1 MRKEGGIPMT
11 ESEKTIDWQ
20 SAKNFL
26 SGEGRLG
33 TIIHSA
39 PEMRSTQDEAKKA
52 ARAGAPCGAVFVTDF
67 QTSGRGRRGRV
78 WNSAPGTDL
87 AFSVVLRPNI
97 EPKHVHTL
105 NLAAAMAVK
114 TALDGVFGDK
124 KDLVKIKWPN
134 DVMANGKKIC
144 GILCECALSDGRP
157 EYAVLGIGVNVNGT
171 RENMP
176 PFGSPDRPEATSI
189 FIETGHRPRL
199 PGLLGAVLTD
209 LGRFSKLTET
219 EDGRLSLAETYKI
232 NCATLGRKVKIITDD
247 EVFVGVSS
255 GISADGALLVTDGHK
270 ISAFH
275 AADVVH
281 VRAENYL

>member
-1 MRKEGGIPMT
+1 MT
-11 ESEKTIDWQ
+11 GSKKPIDWQ

-26 SGEGRLG
+26 SGGGRLG

-52 ARAGAPCGAVFVTDF
+52 ARAGAACGTVFVADF
-67 QTSGRGRRGRV
+67 QTSGRGRRDRT
-78 WNSAPGTDL
+78 WHSAPGIDL

-97 EPKHVHTL
+97 ESSHVHTL

-114 TALDGVFGDK
+114 TALGGVFADK
-124 KDLVKIKWPN
+124 KDIVKIKWPN

-144 GILCECALSDGRP
+144 GILCECALSGGQTD
-157 EYAVLGIGVNVNGT
+157 YAVLGIGVNANGT

-176 PFGSPDRPEATSI
+176 PLDSEDRPEATSI
-189 FIETGHRPRL
+189 FIEMGRGPHLPRL
-199 PGLLGAVLTD
+199 LGEILTNLD
-209 LGRFSKLTET
+209 HFSKLTET
-219 EDGRLSLAETYKI
+219 DDGRIELVEIYKA

-247 EVFVGVSS
+247 EVFVGVPVDIA
-255 GISADGALLVTDGHK
+255 GDGALLLMDGGK
-270 ISAFH
+270 ITAFH

>member
-1 MRKEGGIPMT
+1 MNVH
-11 ESEKTIDWQ
+11 IDWQ

-26 SGEGRLG
+26 SGEERLG
-33 TIIHSA
+33 AIIHSA
-39 PEMRSTQDEAKKA
+39 PEMRSTQDEAKDA
-52 ARAGAPCGAVFVTDF
+52 ARAGAPCGTVFVTDF

-97 EPKHVHTL
+97 EPERVHTL

-114 TALDGVFGDK
+114 TALDGVFADK

-144 GILCECALSDGRP
+144 GILCECALSDGRT
-157 EYAVLGIGVNVNGT
+157 EYAVLGIGVNVNGA
-171 RENMP
+171 REDMP
-176 PFGSPDRPEATSI
+176 SFDSPDRPEATSI

-199 PGLLGAVLTD
+199 PRLLGEILTN
-209 LGRFSKLTET
+209 LSRFSKLTET
-219 EDGRLSLAETYKI
+219 EDGRLSLVEIYKAD
-232 NCATLGRKVKIITDD
+232 CATLGRKVKIITDD
-247 EVFVGVSS
+247 EAFTGVCA
-255 GISADGALLVTDGHK
+255 GISTDGALLLTDGHEV
-270 ISAFH
+270 SAFH

-281 VRAENYL
+281 VR

>member
-11 ESEKTIDWQ
+11 ENEKTIDWQ

-26 SGEGRLG
+26 SGEERLG

-78 WNSAPGTDL
+78 WNSASAGTDL

-114 TALDGVFGDK
+114 TALDGIFADK

-144 GILCECALSDGRP
+144 GILCECALSGGRTD
-157 EYAVLGIGVNVNGT
+157 YAVLGIGVNANGT

-176 PFGSPDRPEATSI
+176 SFDSPDRPEATSI

-199 PGLLGAVLTD
+199 PRLLGEILTN
-209 LGRFSKLTET
+209 LGHFSKLTET
-219 EDGRLSLAETYKI
+219 DDGRLELAEIYKI
-232 NCATLGRKVKIITDD
+232 NCATLDGKVKIITDD
-247 EVFVGVSS
+247 RVLVGAPVD
-255 GISADGALLVTDGHK
+255 IAADGALLMMDGGE
-270 ISAFH
+270 ITAFH

-281 VRAENYL
+281 VLKF